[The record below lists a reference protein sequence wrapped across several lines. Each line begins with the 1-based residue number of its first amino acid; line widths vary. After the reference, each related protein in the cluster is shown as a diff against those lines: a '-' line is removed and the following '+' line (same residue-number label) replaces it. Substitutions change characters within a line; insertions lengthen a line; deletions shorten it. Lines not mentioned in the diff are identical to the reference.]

1 MAQAMP
7 EQQAWGEWLRERL
20 PAELAPHLRSAV
32 PKGSTGAPRE
42 LVLLADSGAWCVR
55 LRYALEPLE
64 AEIRA
69 RDDTIARI
77 RVRVGR

>member
-7 EQQAWGEWLRERL
+7 EQQAWAEWLRERL
-20 PAELAPHLRSAV
+20 PAELVPHLRSVV
-32 PKGSTGAPRE
+32 PKGSAGSPRE
-42 LVLLADSGAWCVR
+42 LVLLADSGAWCAR

-69 RDDTIARI
+69 RDVTIAHI